1 MDTIEA
7 MRVFVNV
14 ARQKS
19 FTQGAKQSDLST
31 KLASKYVRQLEARLD
46 AQLFY
51 RTTRSV
57 TLTETG
63 RAYYKRCQPIL
74 EQFDEL
80 EDLVQDRQ
88 KELSGTIRLT
98 ASTGFGSKELI
109 EPLLSYQKQH
119 PEVKVNLRLSDN
131 HIAVVEEGVDIAIRF
146 GKLQDSNLMA
156 RKLKDMRVV
165 FFASPD
171 YLSLNGLPTHPEE
184 LVDHNCLLFR
194 SSTDSKN
201 WHFNLNGQIVSC
213 PVSGTFNADSPRAI
227 TNMSRG
233 GLGIGI
239 GPYYAVENHVK
250 SGELTLLFE
259 EMEVEPMG
267 LYAVYPENRHLTAR
281 IRALIDHLV
290 AWFND

>member
-19 FTQGAKQSDLST
+19 FTQGAKQSGLST
-31 KLASKYVRQLEARLD
+31 KLVSKYVQQLEARLD

-63 RAYYKRCQPIL
+63 CAYYEHCLPIL

-80 EDLVQDRQ
+80 EDLVQHRQ
-88 KELSGTIRLT
+88 KELSGTIRIT

-109 EPLLSYQKQH
+109 EPLLHYQKQH
-119 PEVKVNLRLSDN
+119 PKVKVELHLSDR
-131 HIAVVEEGVDIAIRF
+131 HVAVVEEGVDIAIRF

-165 FFASPD
+165 IFASPE
-171 YLSLNGLPTHPEE
+171 YLSANGRPFHPEE
-184 LVDHNCLLFR
+184 LVGHNCLLFR

-201 WHFNLNGQIVSC
+201 WHFNINGQIVTY

-227 TNMSRG
+227 TNMSCG

-239 GPYYAVENHVK
+239 GPYYAVETHVK
-250 SGELTLLFE
+250 SGELELLFE
-259 EMEVEPMG
+259 EMEMDPMG

-281 IRALIDHLV
+281 VRALIDYLV
-290 AWFND
+290 AWFNE